1 MAGSMAREGDMT
13 TGHGSYPPAVFETGS
28 SLCQKATIEGKP
40 MLSVDVFCGP
50 HTSPSYSGA
59 PTLGGAPFNPL
70 GGKIIEGSPTSFVTC
85 DDGVK
90 RKVARIGDSLDCGCK
105 IVGGAKTVGAGAN
118 A

>member
-13 TGHGSYPPAVFETGS
+13 TGHGSYPPAIFLPGS
-28 SLCQKATIEGKP
+28 SLCQKAQIEGKP
-40 MLSVDVFCGP
+40 MLTVGARCGP
-50 HTSPSYSGA
+50 HTSPSPN
-59 PTLGGAPFNPL
+59 PTLGEGGSL
-70 GGKIIEGSPTSFVTC
+70 GYIIQGSPTSLVTC

-90 RKVARIGDSLDCGCK
+90 RKVARIGDALDCGCK

>member
-1 MAGSMAREGDMT
+1 MAGSYAREGDMT

-28 SLCQKATIEGKP
+28 SLCQKAQIEGKP
-40 MLSVDVFCGP
+40 MLTVDAKCASHG
-50 HTSPSYSGA
+50 SPSPSPAIIG
-59 PTLGGAPFNPL
+59 T
-70 GGKIIEGSPTSFVTC
+70 IIEGSPTSLVKC
-85 DDGVK
+85 DDGVF